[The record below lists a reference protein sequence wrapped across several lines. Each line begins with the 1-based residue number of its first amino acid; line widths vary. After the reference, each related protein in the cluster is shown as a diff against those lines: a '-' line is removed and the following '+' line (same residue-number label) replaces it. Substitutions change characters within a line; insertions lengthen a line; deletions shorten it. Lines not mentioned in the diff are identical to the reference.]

1 MIKPALTLAQERD
14 LILDSYVLHI
24 NTHHCRNC
32 SSTEQFSTLYE
43 VWVLPRQP
51 GTRQL
56 KPRMSVLPL
65 KPNLRIAYINMREC
79 SIPICSDC
87 VATYSKTSDQTPL
100 PPADPGQWAETIKRK
115 YKPEVHELRVARASA
130 PTKVIPSIDDL

>member
-1 MIKPALTLAQERD
+1 MKPQLSLAQERD
-14 LILDSYVLHI
+14 LVLDSYVMHI

-32 SSTEQFSTLYE
+32 TSTEHFSTLYE
-43 VWVLPRQP
+43 VWVLPKNP
-51 GTRQL
+51 TTRQL
-56 KPRMSVLPL
+56 KPRMSVMGLDS
-65 KPNLRIAYINMREC
+65 KLRIAYINMRER

-130 PTKVIPSIDDL
+130 PTKIIPSIDDL

>member
-14 LILDSYVLHI
+14 LTLDSYVLHI

-65 KPNLRIAYINMREC
+65 KPNRSVQIVSPPIVRRAIKLRSLRPTPANGLKQ
-79 SIPICSDC
+79 SSGN
-87 VATYSKTSDQTPL
+87 TSQRCTSS
-100 PPADPGQWAETIKRK
+100 E
-115 YKPEVHELRVARASA
+115 
-130 PTKVIPSIDDL
+130 